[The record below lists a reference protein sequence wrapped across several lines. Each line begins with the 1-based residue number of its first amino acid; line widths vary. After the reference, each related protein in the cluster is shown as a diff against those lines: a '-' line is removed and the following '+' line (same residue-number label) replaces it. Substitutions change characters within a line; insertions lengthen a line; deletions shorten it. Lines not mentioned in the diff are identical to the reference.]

1 MLRPTIALASATLL
15 AACAQAAPDESA
27 EAAAAPDRQ
36 AVDLPARP
44 ADEAEA
50 EAPAGG
56 EALRDMRPAESG
68 TPEDCESSVGA
79 ENPCIQ
85 GNYRPL
91 PEEPEGE

>member
-1 MLRPTIALASATLL
+1 MLRPTIALASAALL

-27 EAAAAPDRQ
+27 ETAAAPDRE
-36 AVDLPARP
+36 AVELPAKP

-50 EAPAGG
+50 EAPAGD
-56 EALRDMRPAESG
+56 EALRDMRPAEAG

-91 PEEPEGE
+91 PEEPEGQ